1 MPKAKAPELI
11 RFGENVRKR
20 REERS
25 RPCLFLQFTNT
36 VLDRSA
42 CVKAYA
48 VEIGVTL
55 RVQFIV
61 NEDWYFICV
70 NQTGDYST
78 PRGTFRDLYVRPEQ
92 TTQYACPRM
101 TVKSLIAH
109 SALLKP
115 C

>member
-1 MPKAKAPELI
+1 MSKTKAPELI
-11 RFGENVRKR
+11 RFGENIRKH
-20 REERS
+20 REARF
-25 RPCLFLQFTNT
+25 RPCLFLQFTDT

-42 CVKAYA
+42 FAKAYA
-48 VEIGVTL
+48 VEIGATL
-55 RVQFIV
+55 RVQFIA
-61 NEDWYFICV
+61 NGDWYFICA

-78 PRGTFRDLYVRPEQ
+78 PRGTFRDLYVRAER

-109 SALLKP
+109 PALLKP

>member
-20 REERS
+20 RKER
-25 RPCLFLQFTNT
+25 RHPCLFLQFTDT
-36 VLDRSA
+36 VLDRSS
-42 CVKAYA
+42 CVKANA
-48 VEIGVTL
+48 VEIGATL
-55 RVQFIV
+55 RVQFIA
-61 NEDWYFICV
+61 NGDWYFICAD
-70 NQTGDYST
+70 QAGDYST

-92 TTQYACPRM
+92 VTQYPCPQM

-109 SALLKP
+109 PALLKP

>member
-11 RFGENVRKR
+11 QFGENVRKR

-25 RPCLFLQFTNT
+25 RPSLFLQFTDT

-42 CVKAYA
+42 CVKANA
-48 VEIGVTL
+48 VEIGATR
-55 RVQFIV
+55 RVQFV
-61 NEDWYFICV
+61 AEGDWYFICA

-78 PRGTFRDLYVRPEQ
+78 PRGIFRDLYVRPEQ
-92 TTQYACPRM
+92 VTQYPCPRM

-109 SALLKP
+109 SALLMP

>member
-1 MPKAKAPELI
+1 MPKAKASELI

-25 RPCLFLQFTNT
+25 RSYLFLQFTDT

-42 CVKAYA
+42 CAKVYA
-48 VEIGVTL
+48 VEIGATL
-55 RVQFIV
+55 RIQFIA
-61 NEDWYFICV
+61 NGDWYFICA

-78 PRGTFRDLYVRPEQ
+78 PRGTFRDLYVRAEQ

-109 SALLKP
+109 PALLKP